1 MFYAIGC
8 DILDDRRRLQVAK
21 VLKDFGVRVQ
31 LSVFEAELTPE
42 ELARL
47 KRRVARHLNLEE
59 DSLRLYP
66 RCAACV
72 PRIDILGQGVVTQ
85 DQGVV
90 TQDPEVIIL

>member
-1 MFYAIGC
+1 MFYAISY
-8 DILDDRRRLQVAK
+8 DIRDDRRRLQVAK
-21 VLKDFGVRVQ
+21 VLQDFGERVQ
-31 LSVFEAELTPE
+31 LSVFEANLDPE

-66 RCAACV
+66 LCAACV
-72 PRIDILGQGVVTQ
+72 PRIEILGQGM
-85 DQGVV
+85 V